1 MRKKIVAGIVV
12 LGLLSG
18 AVLNGC
24 SGGEGPEQAAQTE
37 SGNAEKPYDGT
48 TLTVLGF
55 SAVTCSAMEE
65 KLPEFTEK
73 TGIQV
78 EFEQLSNDELK
89 NKIAVS

>member
-48 TLTVLGF
+48 TLTCLLYT
-55 SAVTCSAMEE
+55 SPS
-65 KLPEFTEK
+65 PR
-73 TGIQV
+73 
-78 EFEQLSNDELK
+78 D
-89 NKIAVS
+89 